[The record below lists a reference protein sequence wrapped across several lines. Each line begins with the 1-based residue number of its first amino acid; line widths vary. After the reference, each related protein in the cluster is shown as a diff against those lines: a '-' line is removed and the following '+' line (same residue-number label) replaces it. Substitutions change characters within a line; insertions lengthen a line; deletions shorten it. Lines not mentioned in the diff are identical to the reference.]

1 MSRNTRPYLPRDGA
15 ALADGQRQSQRSLPV
30 TQRIAVASQK
40 GGVGKTTV
48 ALHLALAFAERGH
61 PTLLVDLDPQGG
73 IGHVLA
79 KGDSALPGL
88 ADQLMGVV
96 TPAEAVCHTRVP
108 GFSLLPRGRL
118 DPTEVVEFELAL
130 RSPGVLASALEA
142 HEEEYD
148 YVVLDTPSGLGMIT
162 RAALTAAHWALLPIQ
177 ALPLGVRSVSQ
188 VLRVVEHVAATDNPK
203 LRLLGILPTMA
214 ERQKEPSQA
223 VMNDLWS
230 GFDGVLDTVIPRADV
245 YAEASLRG
253 LPIGFMGG
261 RPSPEARRFD
271 ALAGE
276 LGQHMT
282 LSAMESYD
290 VSRPQRELL

>member
-1 MSRNTRPYLPRDGA
+1 MSRDTRPYLNRDRAA
-15 ALADGQRQSQRSLPV
+15 ALHEAIAPSRTMPV
-30 TQRIAVASQK
+30 TQRIVVASQK

-79 KGDSALPGL
+79 RGDTALPGL

-96 TPAEAVCHTRVP
+96 SPSEAVCRTRVP

-130 RSPGVLASALEA
+130 RAPGVLASALEA
-142 HEEEYD
+142 HEPHYD
-148 YVVLDTPSGLGMIT
+148 YIVLDTPSGLGMIT
-162 RAALTAAHWALLPIQ
+162 RAALSVAQWALVPTQ
-177 ALPLGVRSVSQ
+177 AQPLGMRSVSQ
-188 VLRVVEHVAATDNPK
+188 VLRVVEHVAATENPR

-214 ERQKEPSQA
+214 ERTKEPSQT

-230 GFDGVLDTVIPRADV
+230 GFEGVLDTVIPRADV
-245 YAEASLRG
+245 YADASLKG

-271 ALAGE
+271 ALAAE
-276 LGQHMT
+276 LGQLMT
-282 LSAMESYD
+282 LNAPETYD
-290 VSRPQRELL
+290 VARPQREIL

>member
-1 MSRNTRPYLPRDGA
+1 M
-15 ALADGQRQSQRSLPV
+15 SQRIV
-30 TQRIAVASQK
+30 VASQK

-79 KGDSALPGL
+79 RGDTALPGL

-96 TPAEAVCHTRVP
+96 SPEEAAYPTRVP
-108 GFSLLPRGRL
+108 GFVLLPRGRL
-118 DPTEVVEFELAL
+118 DPTEVTEFELAL
-130 RSPGVLASALEA
+130 RAPGVLASALEA
-142 HEEEYD
+142 HEPHYD
-148 YVVLDTPSGLGMIT
+148 YIVLDTPSGLGMIT
-162 RAALTAAHWALLPIQ
+162 RAALSVAQWALVPTQ
-177 ALPLGVRSVSQ
+177 AQPLGMRSVSQ
-188 VLRVVEHVAATDNPK
+188 VLRVLEHVAATENPR

-214 ERQKEPSQA
+214 ERTKAPSQT

-230 GFDGVLDTVIPRADV
+230 GFEGVLDTVIPRADV
-245 YAEASLRG
+245 YADASLKG

-271 ALAGE
+271 ALAAE
-276 LGQHMT
+276 LGQLMT
-282 LSAMESYD
+282 VNAPETYD
-290 VSRPQRELL
+290 VARPQRELL